1 MENNLQELIENIKT
15 EDITVV
21 DKLQYMVDF
30 IRPECINGVES
41 CSDSIDQL
49 IELFEKEHELF
60 SEISDEINTLFL
72 ESKIS
77 SNISNLG
84 ILSKNG
90 FKYEISERFYN
101 KFLPKPPQKGDLRY
115 ILATLFYKKDDHKWV
130 CSIDDEIWIKL
141 FSCLFSK
148 SKHVN
153 KTKNYLF
160 SELLYAAEILSI
172 WIASEEF
179 DENFIRLDKSFLNSD
194 SAFIALQREI
204 SNFVNNIQS
213 DEIDIKSIKFDLEHI
228 EVLIQQCKDQV
239 VTLKKRSVK
248 SGISIDLTYQ
258 LERLTQINQ
267 RLEDILEL
275 ITKFETDEANHALV
289 ELFKEAVVKNATKN
303 SLSELYGQGI
313 RIVAK
318 SVANNTSEHG
328 DHYITSSVKEY
339 FKMFLSAAGAGII
352 IALMA
357 LVKINIV
364 QASFSQEIQTL
375 LVSLNYG
382 LGFVLIHLFGFTVAT
397 KQPAMTASSFAE
409 AVKKDEGKRTANQK
423 KLVKL
428 FFLVSRSQ
436 FAAVLGNVTLALA
449 VTFAIAYYI
458 TSKGNVILN
467 ESEVEYY
474 LSGLEPVAALFFAAI
489 AGFWL
494 FFSGLISGYFDN
506 RADLLEL
513 KQRYYHLPLF
523 KKLFNSTRREK
534 LAEYLHDHH
543 GAIAGNFFFGVL
555 LGITPYLGYLLDL
568 PLDIRHV
575 AFSSAYLGI
584 SYMHMDMSTYQFLY
598 FLECVL
604 LIGAVN
610 LVVSFMLALKISL
623 LSRDTYFGNLFSFL
637 KLLVIEIFK
646 RPHELIL
653 PFGNKD
659 NKRNSD
665 H

>member
-1 MENNLQELIENIKT
+1 MKNNLEELIENINK
-15 EDITVV
+15 EDIGVV
-21 DKLQYMVDF
+21 DKLQYIVDF
-30 IRPECINGVES
+30 IRPSCTKNVES
-41 CSDSIDQL
+41 CSNSIDQL
-49 IELFEKEHELF
+49 IQLFEKEKEMFTKL
-60 SEISDEINTLFL
+60 SDEINILFL

-90 FKYEISERFYN
+90 FSYEIRDRFYN
-101 KFLPKPPQKGDLRY
+101 KFLPKPPKKGDLRY
-115 ILATLFYKKDDHKWV
+115 ILATLFNKKDDHKWV
-130 CSIDDEIWIKL
+130 CAVDDEIWIRL
-141 FSCLFSK
+141 FSSIFSM
-148 SKHVN
+148 SENIN

-160 SELLYAAEILSI
+160 SELLYAAEIISI

-179 DENFIRLDKSFLNSD
+179 DDNFIRLDKTFLNSD

-204 SNFVNNIQS
+204 SNFVNNIQAN
-213 DEIDIKSIKFDLEHI
+213 EIDIYSTKFDLEHI
-228 EVLIQQCKDQV
+228 KVLIEQCKGQV
-239 VTLKKRSVK
+239 KSLKKKSVK
-248 SGISIDLTYQ
+248 LGISIELTYQ

-275 ITKFETDEANHALV
+275 ITKFETDEANHALI
-289 ELFKEAVVKNATKN
+289 ELFKEAVIKNLTKN
-303 SLSELYGQGI
+303 SLSELYSQGI

-318 SVANNTSEHG
+318 SVTNNASEHG
-328 DHYITSSVKEY
+328 DHYITSTPKEY

-357 LVKINIV
+357 LMKINIV
-364 QASFSQEIQTL
+364 QAEFSQEIQTI

-397 KQPAMTASSFAE
+397 KQPAMTASSFAIAIE
-409 AVKKDEGKRTANQK
+409 QDEGKKTANQK
-423 KLVKL
+423 RLVKL
-428 FFLVSRSQ
+428 FFQVSRSQ
-436 FAAVLGNVTLALA
+436 FAAVVGNITLALS
-449 VTFAIAYYI
+449 VTFLIAYYV
-458 TSKGNVILN
+458 TSKGAKIIN
-467 ESEVEYY
+467 ENEVEYY
-474 LSGLEPVAALFFAAI
+474 LGGLEPMAALFFAAI
-489 AGFWL
+489 AGVWL
-494 FFSGLISGYFDN
+494 FLSGLISGYFDN

-523 KKLFNSTRREK
+523 KKLFNSSRREK
-534 LAEYLHDHH
+534 LSEYLHDHH

-610 LVVSFMLALKISL
+610 LVVSFILALKISL

-637 KLLVIEIFK
+637 KLLVIEIVK

-659 NKRNSD
+659 KKEKT
-665 H
+665 

>member
-1 MENNLQELIENIKT
+1 MENNLKELIENVKE
-15 EDITVV
+15 EDLNVV
-21 DKLQYMVDF
+21 DKLQYLVEY
-30 IRPECINGVES
+30 IRPKSVEDIEIS
-41 CSDSIDQL
+41 LESIEQL
-49 IELFEKEHELF
+49 IDLFEEEHKVFE
-60 SEISDEINTLFL
+60 EISDEINTLFL

-90 FKYEISERFYN
+90 FRYEISERFYN
-101 KFLPKPPQKGDLRY
+101 KFLPTPPKKGDLRY
-115 ILATLFYKKDDHKWV
+115 ILATLFNKKDDHKWV
-130 CSIDDEIWIKL
+130 CEIDDEIWIRL
-141 FSCLFSK
+141 FSSLFSK
-148 SKHVN
+148 SKNLN

-179 DENFIRLDKSFLNSD
+179 DDNFIRLDKSFLNSD

-213 DEIDIKSIKFDLEHI
+213 DEIDIRSTKFDLEHI
-228 EVLIQQCKDQV
+228 EVLIEQCKEQV
-239 VTLKKRSVK
+239 ITLKKRSVK

-289 ELFKEAVVKNATKN
+289 ELFKEAVIKNSTKN

-313 RIVAK
+313 HIVAK
-318 SVANNTSEHG
+318 SVTNNTSEHG
-328 DHYITSSVKEY
+328 DHYITSSKKEY
-339 FKMFLSAAGAGII
+339 IKMFLSAAGAGII

-357 LVKINIV
+357 LVKIDIV
-364 QASFSQEIQTL
+364 QAEFSQGMQTIL
-375 LVSLNYG
+375 ASLNYG
-382 LGFVLIHLFGFTVAT
+382 FGFVLIHLLGFTVAT

-423 KLVKL
+423 KLVNL
-428 FFLVSRSQ
+428 FFQVSRSQ
-436 FAAVLGNVTLALA
+436 FAAVLGNVTLALSI
-449 VTFAIAYYI
+449 TFLIAYYV

-467 ESEVEYY
+467 EGEVEYY
-474 LSGLEPVAALFFAAI
+474 LAGLEPMAALFFAAI
-489 AGFWL
+489 AGVWL
-494 FFSGLISGYFDN
+494 FLSGLISGYFDN

-523 KKLFNSTRREK
+523 KKLFNNQKREK
-534 LAEYLHDHH
+534 LAQYLHDHH

-604 LIGAVN
+604 LIGIVN

-623 LSRDTYFGNLFSFL
+623 ISRDTNFGNLFSFL
-637 KLLVIEIFK
+637 KLLFIEMLK

-659 NKRNSD
+659 SKS
-665 H
+665 

>member
-1 MENNLQELIENIKT
+1 MENNIEQLIENINT
-15 EDITVV
+15 EDIGVV

-30 IRPECINGVES
+30 IRPECTESAES
-41 CSDSIDQL
+41 CSNSIDNL
-49 IELFEKEHELF
+49 IKLFENEHDLF
-60 SEISDEINTLFL
+60 TEISDEINTLFL

-90 FKYEISERFYN
+90 FRYEISERFYN

-115 ILATLFYKKDDHKWV
+115 ILATLFNKKGDHKWV
-130 CSIDDEIWIKL
+130 CAVDDEVWIKL
-141 FSCLFSK
+141 FSSIFSM
-148 SKHVN
+148 SKHIN

-160 SELLYAAEILSI
+160 SELLYAAEIISI

-179 DENFIRLDKSFLNSD
+179 DDNFIRLDKSFLNSD

-204 SNFVNNIQS
+204 SNFVNNIQA
-213 DEIDIKSIKFDLEHI
+213 DEIDIYSTKFDLEHI
-228 EVLIQQCKDQV
+228 NVLIGQCKDQV
-239 VTLKKRSVK
+239 KSLKKKSVK
-248 SGISIDLTYQ
+248 LGISIDITYQ

-289 ELFKEAVVKNATKN
+289 ELFKEAVVKNSTKN
-303 SLSELYGQGI
+303 SLSEVYSQGI

-318 SVANNTSEHG
+318 SVTNNASEHG
-328 DHYITSSVKEY
+328 DHYITSSPKEY
-339 FKMFLSAAGAGII
+339 FKMFFSAAGAGII

-357 LVKINIV
+357 LIKIDIV
-364 QASFSQEIQTL
+364 QAEFSQAIQTI

-382 LGFVLIHLFGFTVAT
+382 LGFVVIHLFGFTVAT

-409 AVKKDEGKRTANQK
+409 AIEQDEGKRTANQK
-423 KLVKL
+423 RLVKL
-428 FFLVSRSQ
+428 FFQVSRSQ
-436 FAAVLGNVTLALA
+436 FAAVVGNITLALS
-449 VTFAIAYYI
+449 VTFLIAYYV
-458 TSKGNVILN
+458 TSKGSEIIN

-474 LSGLEPVAALFFAAI
+474 LGGLEPMAALFFAAI
-489 AGFWL
+489 AGVWL
-494 FFSGLISGYFDN
+494 FLSGLISGYFDN

-513 KQRYYHLPLF
+513 KQRYYHLPLL
-523 KKLFNSTRREK
+523 KKLLKNQKREK
-534 LAEYLHDHH
+534 LSEYLHDHH

-555 LGITPYLGYLLDL
+555 LGITPYLGYLLEL

-584 SYMHMDMSTYQFLY
+584 SYMHIDMSTYQFLY

-604 LIGAVN
+604 LIGIVN
-610 LVVSFMLALKISL
+610 LVVSFILALKISL
-623 LSRDTYFGNLFSFL
+623 LSRDTYFGNFFSFL
-637 KLLVIEIFK
+637 KLLFIEIIK
-646 RPHELIL
+646 RPQELIL

-659 NKRNSD
+659 SKS
-665 H
+665 

>member
-1 MENNLQELIENIKT
+1 MQEQLNNLIENI
-15 EDITVV
+15 DNDDLGII
-21 DKLQYMVDF
+21 DKLKLIIEY
-30 IRPECINGVES
+30 IRPS
-41 CSDSIDQL
+41 CDKETDRCEKSIDQ
-49 IELFEKEHELF
+49 IIDFFNSKDKTACD
-60 SEISDEINTLFL
+60 ISDEINTLFL

-77 SNISNLG
+77 NNITTLG

-90 FKYEISERFYN
+90 FRHEIAERFYN
-101 KFLPKPPQKGDLRY
+101 KFLPKPPHKGDLRY
-115 ILATLFYKKDDHKWV
+115 ILATLFNKKDDHKWV
-130 CSIDDEIWIKL
+130 CALDDKIWIEL
-141 FSCLFSK
+141 FASIFSK
-148 SKHVN
+148 SEYVN

-179 DENFIRLDKSFLNSD
+179 DDNFIRLDKSFLNSD

-213 DEIDIKSIKFDLEHI
+213 DEIDIYATKFDLEHI
-228 EVLIQQCKDQV
+228 YVLIQQCKDQV
-239 VTLKKRSVK
+239 QLLKKKSVK

-275 ITKFETDEANHALV
+275 ITKFETDEANYALV

-318 SVANNTSEHG
+318 SVTNNTSEHG
-328 DHYITSSVKEY
+328 DHYITSSAKEY
-339 FKMFLSAAGAGII
+339 FKMFFSAAGAGII

-357 LVKINIV
+357 LIKINIV

-382 LGFVLIHLFGFTVAT
+382 LGFVLIHILGFTVAT

-449 VTFAIAYYI
+449 VTFAIAYYV
-458 TSKGNVILN
+458 TSKGSIIIN
-467 ESEVEYY
+467 ENEVEYY
-474 LSGLEPVAALFFAAI
+474 LGGLEPVAALFFAAI

-513 KQRYYHLPLF
+513 KQRYYHLPVF
-523 KKLFNSTRREK
+523 KKLFNEQRREK

-604 LIGAVN
+604 LIGMVN

-623 LSRDTYFGNLFSFL
+623 LSRDTKFGNLFSFL
-637 KLLVIEIFK
+637 KLLIIETIK

-653 PFGNKD
+653 PFGNKE
-659 NKRNSD
+659 NKNS
-665 H
+665 